1 MEYML
6 NELSLNHVQT
16 KMQVYGLMENF
27 VHAAVYAEQKLGLSN
42 LRIDTSLGRN
52 LFDLS
57 FLSNYSIGAWLGDFK
72 VSKDLK
78 DKFLIII
85 SSSPLITD
93 CKLEKR
99 FEEENCY
106 FNDNLGQGLKAALI
120 CNTLCIN
127 FLTEECW
134 NTNKLSVIH
143 EYIENNDIIKC
154 EEQICCFGNKYH
166 VESHLDWLRKQKFEK
181 LKDGKELWDNKN
193 AFFPNLIFCNSVK
206 QNLSKIGKSIDLANI
221 IRRLQVLD
229 EVAIEWK
236 AGSFNYESVNNA
248 KNIVI
253 HPESQMTLDNCSA
266 VRCFSLPNGERIVFS
281 LHVICGNLRMHF
293 YPDNQTREIYIGYIG
308 PHLRT
313 WLY

>member
-27 VHAAVYAEQKLGLSN
+27 VHAAVYAEQKLGLTN
-42 LRIDTSLGRN
+42 LCIDISLGKN

-57 FLSNYSIGAWLGDFK
+57 FLSDYSIGAWLGDSK
-72 VSKDLK
+72 VSRDIK

-99 FEEENCY
+99 FQEENCY
-106 FNDNLGQGLKAALI
+106 FNNTLGKGLKAALI
-120 CNTLCIN
+120 CKTLCVN

-143 EYIENNDIIKC
+143 EYIEDDDIIKC
-154 EEQICCFGNKYH
+154 EKQICCFGNKVH
-166 VESHLDWLRKQKFEK
+166 VESHLDWLRKRKFEE
-181 LKDGKELWDNKN
+181 LKDGKSLWEGKSD
-193 AFFPNLIFCNSVK
+193 FFPNLIFCSSVK
-206 QNLSKIGKSIDLANI
+206 QNLSRLGKSIDLANI
-221 IRRLQVLD
+221 TRRLQVLD
-229 EVAIEWK
+229 EVAMEWES
-236 AGSFNYESVNNA
+236 GSFSYELVNNT
-248 KNIVI
+248 KSIVI
-253 HPESQMTLDNCSA
+253 HPESQMTLDNFSA
-266 VRCFSLPNGERIVFS
+266 VRCFLLPNGERTVFS

-293 YPDNQTREIYIGYIG
+293 YPDNQTKKIYVGYIG